1 VRKCYGCKCEF
12 LPAVPPND
20 QQVLVRAESHWY
32 WDKQS
37 MNGLG
42 RKSNW
47 YYHILPQSV
56 RPQSFLNGISS
67 LHSLLILSHFVGE
80 LSCQYLKIAT
90 RNRISRTSDITF
102 ALSAIL
108 NSQAGYRCALV
119 LKTPV
124 PGSPLLVLVTSIYF
138 LVFIF
143 STAADKRK
151 KVIYLIKKWKR
162 TDSLLFKT
170 QI

>member
-1 VRKCYGCKCEF
+1 M
-12 LPAVPPND
+12 PPND
-20 QQVLVRAESHWY
+20 QQVLVRAESHWNG
-32 WDKQS
+32 DKQS

-47 YYHILPQSV
+47 YYHSL
-56 RPQSFLNGISS
+56 FIS
-67 LHSLLILSHFVGE
+67 SHFVDE

-90 RNRISRTSDITF
+90 RSRISRTSDITF

-124 PGSPLLVLVTSIYF
+124 PGSPLLVLVTSVYF

-170 QI
+170 QIFNFA